1 MKRLA
6 IIGASGHGKVVAEAA
21 LLSGWDDI
29 GFFDGRY
36 PQLTQ
41 VGPWPVL
48 GSDRAIFQRAGEFDG
63 VVVGIGHNR
72 TRLQLS
78 LALQAAGF
86 PLATILH
93 PAAVVSP
100 HARVG
105 AGSVVLARAVIN
117 IDAELGC
124 ACIINSGAV
133 VEHDNRLADGVH
145 VSPLAVLAGGVSV
158 GEASWIGAGAA
169 VRQGLKIGHDAL
181 VGLGAAAVQDVA
193 DGEIVAGVPAR
204 ILETRSC

>member
-1 MKRLA
+1 MIENIKRVREPFTWAL
-6 IIGASGHGKVVAEAA
+6 VVV
-21 LLSGWDDI
+21 LLG
-29 GFFDGRY
+29 G
-36 PQLTQ
+36 L
-41 VGPWPVL
+41 VL
-48 GSDRAIFQRAGEFDG
+48 GLTRIWLE
-63 VVVGIGHNR
+63 VGSGMP
-72 TRLQLS
+72 LPD
-78 LALQAAGF
+78 ALQAIGGELMNLTVVFALVGLVCTCLF
-86 PLATILH
+86 ATPATRNALLVTRVA
-93 PAAVVSP
+93 AAVVSP